1 MSIKFKPDSVLRASA
16 QMPSALNQE
25 EAYLWTRLGSPIQLK
40 DLQSLCPW
48 PEEKVLEVLE
58 SLRKKSGL
66 GQLEETPSPNPSK
79 PSSVS
84 AEVREL
90 LQSDKFDPVAKEID
104 QKFRKECLIRLEKSV
119 NDNPFENL
127 DLSVSASDEAVRRSY
142 LELSKKF
149 HPDRFFRKN
158 LGPYRKKVNQL
169 FTIVQKSYER
179 IKNPHDRE
187 AEARKLR
194 LKDREP
200 SATSKTVKSKSRRMD
215 PEIERI
221 GKAEAVYKQGLEAE
235 AASRFV
241 EAANHY
247 QMASQLNPEKDLY
260 EKALQK
266 IRPELEKHKAL
277 DFIKNAKKAL
287 EIGLADDALLSAEQ
301 AMKMDPQNFE
311 AAVLAAKSILESGLR
326 ERIQDAFEMLRRAKV
341 NLPKNAEACF
351 LLGRVYQVKREE
363 DKAILEYE
371 EALRRDPQM
380 SLAKNYLIKLR
391 GE

>member
-1 MSIKFKPDSVLRASA
+1 MGIKFKPDSVLRASVQIPA
-16 QMPSALNQE
+16 ALNQE
-25 EAYLWTRLGSPIQLK
+25 EAYLWSRLGSPIQFK

-48 PEEKVLEVLE
+48 PEEKFLEILK
-58 SLRKKSGL
+58 SLHNKSGL
-66 GQLEETPSPNPSK
+66 GQLEKPTATAPSK
-79 PSSVS
+79 SISVS

-90 LQSDKFDPVAKEID
+90 LQGDKFDPVAKEID
-104 QKFRKECLIRLEKSV
+104 EKFRRECLIRLEKSG

-142 LELSKKF
+142 LELSKRF

-158 LGPYRKKVNQL
+158 LGPYRKRVNQL

-194 LKDREP
+194 LKDRVE
-200 SATSKTVKSKSRRMD
+200 ATTPKAAKSKPRRMD

-221 GKAEAVYKQGLEAE
+221 GKAEMIYKQGLEAE
-235 AASRFV
+235 AQSRFV
-241 EAANHY
+241 EAANHF
-247 QMASQLNPEKDLY
+247 QMASQLNPEKNLY

-266 IRPELEKHKAL
+266 IRPELERYKASE
-277 DFIKNAKKAL
+277 FIKSAKKAL
-287 EIGLADDALLSAEQ
+287 ELGLADDALLASEQ

-311 AAVLAAKSILESGLR
+311 AAVLAAKSILKCGMK

-351 LLGRVYQVKREE
+351 LLGQVYQVKREE